1 MKFYL
6 GLFVYKTSI
15 RQNAILRV
23 KQVQG
28 EKLKGRVGY
37 EPSDHIPCCE
47 VRFYNCFQRS

>member
-1 MKFYL
+1 MEFYL

-28 EKLKGRVGY
+28 EVAEG
-37 EPSDHIPCCE
+37 
-47 VRFYNCFQRS
+47 